1 MSTQRIDQEERRKE
15 EVKDSLAGMY
25 PWETRDAERE
35 ILVDEC
41 KEAILA
47 LSSKDETFFGPYK
60 MPALPNTSGESKDN
74 EDEENEKAEP
84 GPSEESL
91 KNLAKLEPLPP
102 LLAEFDLD
110 GHVGLVQ
117 LLLKVDKKLVEK
129 QSTLSGKLR
138 IVAFIFNCF
147 N

>member
-1 MSTQRIDQEERRKE
+1 
-15 EVKDSLAGMY
+15 MY

-47 LSSKDETFFGPYK
+47 LSSKDSTFFGPYK
-60 MPALPNTSGESKDN
+60 IPALPNTSIQRGDG
-74 EDEENEKAEP
+74 EDEEHEKEEEP
-84 GPSEESL
+84 GPSQESL

-110 GHVGLVQ
+110 AHVGLVQ
-117 LLLKVDKKLVEK
+117 LLLKVDKKLVQK
-129 QSTLSGKLR
+129 QSTLSGKLL
-138 IVAFIFNCF
+138 IVAFIFH
-147 N
+147 

>member
-1 MSTQRIDQEERRKE
+1 
-15 EVKDSLAGMY
+15 MY

-41 KEAILA
+41 KEAILS

-60 MPALPNTSGESKDN
+60 MPALLNTSDEKEDE
-74 EDEENEKAEP
+74 EDEENVKEEEP
-84 GPSEESL
+84 RPSKESL
-91 KNLAKLEPLPP
+91 ENLAKLEPLPP

-110 GHVGLVQ
+110 AHVGLIQ

-138 IVAFIFNCF
+138 IVAFIFN
-147 N
+147 